1 MGGTASTTRSTLTG
15 WLPSRR
21 RRVRRPK
28 DPIVLVFRTHTCH
41 TSMDSFLA
49 VKSDHTNNTLR
60 KHRATAI
67 ETYLACTLASRDAV
81 TTERSLDLLL
91 TCPAC
96 MSELCTLT
104 AAKSEALFRLVLF
117 SFYTPPSAPLHVP
130 YTITFEAVLKRAI
143 KTYLPCFYGGMCALV
158 DFPCVSLGLCGCIL
172 RPLYTAIYYSNL
184 ELLKLLLRY
193 GAEVQPRD
201 VCRCGDRYMMH
212 PLIRVYES
220 ISTTRWHPALL
231 ARDDAHP
238 TDFVRCHQLAVL
250 VMPADLVLLRE
261 ACHSFSRLVTPADE
275 FDSLLRVKGSLQ
287 HLCRLQLRAWLSRL
301 RAMPLGV
308 ERLPLPLRLQ
318 RYILYEGFEECL

>member
-1 MGGTASTTRSTLTG
+1 
-15 WLPSRR
+15 
-21 RRVRRPK
+21 
-28 DPIVLVFRTHTCH
+28 
-41 TSMDSFLA
+41 MDSFLA
-49 VKSDHTNNTLR
+49 IKSDDTNNTLR

-67 ETYLACTLASRDAV
+67 ETYLACTLASRDVV

-220 ISTTRWHPALL
+220 ISTTRCHPALL

-250 VMPADLVLLRE
+250 VMPADLVVLRE

>member
-1 MGGTASTTRSTLTG
+1 MGSTASTTRSALAG

-21 RRVRRPK
+21 RTRRRK

-60 KHRATAI
+60 RHRATAI
-67 ETYLACTLASRDAV
+67 ETYLACTLASHDAAIM
-81 TTERSLDLLL
+81 ERSLDLLL

-130 YTITFEAVLKRAI
+130 YTITFEAVLKRAT
-143 KTYLPCFYGGMCALV
+143 KAYLPCFYGGTCGLV

-201 VCRCGDRYMMH
+201 ACRCGDRYMMH

-220 ISTTRWHPALL
+220 LSTTRRHPALL
-231 ARDDAHP
+231 AKDDAHP
-238 TDFVRCHQLAVL
+238 GDFVRCHQLAML
-250 VMPADLVLLRE
+250 VMPADLVVLSE
-261 ACHSFSRLVTPADE
+261 TCVNFARLVTPADE
-275 FDSLLRVKGSLQ
+275 CETLLRAKGSLQ
-287 HLCRLQLRAWLSRL
+287 HLCRLRLRAWLSRL
-301 RAMPLGV
+301 RAMPAAV
-308 ERLPLPLRLQ
+308 ERLPLPRKLQ
-318 RYILYEGFEECL
+318 RYILYESFEECL

>member
-1 MGGTASTTRSTLTG
+1 
-15 WLPSRR
+15 
-21 RRVRRPK
+21 
-28 DPIVLVFRTHTCH
+28 
-41 TSMDSFLA
+41 MDSFLA
-49 VKSDHTNNTLR
+49 VKSDDTNNTLR

-67 ETYLACTLASRDAV
+67 ETYLACTLASRDVV

-220 ISTTRWHPALL
+220 ISTTRCHPALL

-250 VMPADLVLLRE
+250 VMPADLVVLRE